1 MRNQEYWELEYLNNR
16 YMRHLSEQEL
26 QERTIDI
33 MDNITTL
40 TEKGQLG
47 LHCSE
52 ESGHYWLILW
62 THIIKEFNLRYGPYP
77 NGFTNGFIK
86 NADIVKPTY
95 PSPPNS
101 KLAIDSIG
109 GIERNQLY
117 KFGRY
122 EHLSKMF
129 KHGII
134 RISPASSYNDPSLNK
149 AIRDDELSFD
159 INRVTNNVIV
169 LNSKRKTI
177 PSFGVVKF
185 SLKSNTNYYVHCF
198 SSGYNF
204 REYDDFEADACIV
217 IKEPRQFI
225 KNLFK
230 HAKKH
235 LPDYDYFAS
244 HVKYL
249 DPLNC
254 EPNDVDLFYCKHFK
268 YSYQNEF
275 RAIWI
280 PKSPTFKLEPI
291 FIEIGSMEKYAKLI
305 RT

>member
-1 MRNQEYWELEYLNNR
+1 M
-16 YMRHLSEQEL
+16 
-26 QERTIDI
+26 
-33 MDNITTL
+33 
-40 TEKGQLG
+40 
-47 LHCSE
+47 
-52 ESGHYWLILW
+52 
-62 THIIKEFNLRYGPYP
+62 
-77 NGFTNGFIK
+77 
-86 NADIVKPTY
+86 
-95 PSPPNS
+95 
-101 KLAIDSIG
+101 
-109 GIERNQLY
+109 
-117 KFGRY
+117 
-122 EHLSKMF
+122 
-129 KHGII
+129 

-159 INRVTNNVIV
+159 IKRVFNNVVV
-169 LNSKRKTI
+169 LNSKRKIT
-177 PSFGVVKF
+177 PTFGVVQF

-225 KNLFK
+225 KYLFK

-235 LPDYDYFAS
+235 LPNYDYFAS
-244 HVKYL
+244 PVKYL

-280 PKSPTFKLEPI
+280 PKNPTFKLEPI

-305 RT
+305 RI